1 MKRLIVLSIS
11 AWLAAGCGSAA
22 VQAPP
27 AEPAAQ
33 ESQISYPV
41 ARTEDLVETLHG
53 VEVADP
59 YRWLEDDESDEVVEW
74 QAAQTALA
82 RDYLD
87 SIAGRDK
94 VRKRV
99 AELFRVAV
107 EGTPVHKG
115 EYYFQTKR
123 GADQDQ
129 PVLCVSRGF
138 PGEQRVLVDPNEL
151 GEGDNTVA
159 LDWWY
164 PSFDGEL
171 LAYGLSTS
179 GSERSTLYV
188 MKTATAQKLKDEIPN
203 TRSAKVAWLKDK
215 SGFYYSRRPSPKS
228 DETWFNRVFFHEI
241 GNNWENDAL
250 VFGAN
255 GEDEDINEPSVSPD
269 GKHLVISVYRG
280 AGGAVADIFYRPVKK
295 KSAEF
300 VAVTSGKDA
309 AFWADVM
316 NDKIVVLTNYK
327 ASRYR
332 VIEIDY
338 DKPREEN
345 WREIIPQG
353 DDPIDQILVVKD
365 HLIVKVMHHAAV
377 RLYLHDETGK
387 RVREIELPALG
398 RAYELNGGFEDEEFF
413 YAFTSFAYA
422 GDIYRHGLLNDD
434 RPDLVSRVEVPVDP
448 DRYSVEQEFFKSKD
462 GTVVPM
468 FVVRLA
474 NLSADSPRP
483 PLLYGYGGFN
493 TALAPY
499 FLARYMPFIEAGGI
513 FAMPNLRGGSEYGE
527 DWHRAGMLANKQNT
541 FDDFIAAAEHL
552 IRKKI
557 TTGKQL
563 VIRGGS
569 NGGLLVGAAMVQR
582 PDLFTAVV
590 CNVPLLDMIRYHKFL
605 IARLWVPEYG
615 SSNDPEQFKYLLD
628 YSPYHNVKEGVEY
641 PATLLLTAQS
651 DSRVAPLHARKFAAA
666 VQAKTSGNAPIL
678 LHVETRAG
686 HGKGKPISMRIEDTT
701 DVMAFAMSRTGLLE

>member
-11 AWLAAGCGSAA
+11 ACFAAGCGSSA
-22 VQAPP
+22 VQVPAP
-27 AEPAAQ
+27 EPTAQ
-33 ESQISYPV
+33 ETSIDYP
-41 ARTEDLVETLHG
+41 ATRAGDLVETLHG

-74 QAAQTALA
+74 QTAQTALA

-87 SIAGRDK
+87 GIAGRDK

-107 EGTPVHKG
+107 EGTPVKKG

-129 PVLCVSRGF
+129 PVLYVSRGF
-138 PGEQRVLVDPNEL
+138 PGEQRALVDPNQL

-179 GSERSTLYV
+179 GSERSTLYI
-188 MKTATAQKLKDEIPN
+188 MKTATAKKLKDEIPN

-215 SGFYYSRRPSPKS
+215 SGFFYSRRPSPKS
-228 DETWFNRVFFHEI
+228 DETWFNRVFFHKI
-241 GNNWENDAL
+241 GDNWENDDL
-250 VFGAN
+250 VFGAQ
-255 GEDEDINEPSVSPD
+255 GGDEDIHEPSISPN
-269 GKHLVISVYRG
+269 GKHLMVAMYSG
-280 AGGAVADIFYRPVKK
+280 AGGAVADLFYRPVKK
-295 KSAEF
+295 KGADF
-300 VAVTSGKDA
+300 VPVTSGRDS
-309 AFWADVM
+309 AFWADVK
-316 NDKIVVLTNYK
+316 NDKMVVLTNYK
-327 ASRYR
+327 APRYR
-332 VIEIDY
+332 VVEIDY
-338 DKPREEN
+338 DKLGEEN

-353 DDPIDQILVVKD
+353 EDPIDQVLVVKG
-365 HLIVKVMHHAAV
+365 HLIVKVLHHAAV
-377 RLYLHDETGK
+377 QLYLHDETGK
-387 RVREIELPALG
+387 RLREIELPALG
-398 RAYELNGGFEDEEFF
+398 RAYGLNGGFDDEEFF

-422 GDIYRHGLLNDD
+422 GDIYRHGLGQDD

-448 DRYSVEQEFFKSKD
+448 DKYSVEQEFFKSKD

-474 NLSADSPRP
+474 DLSAKSPMP
-483 PLLYGYGGFN
+483 TLLYGYGGFN
-493 TALAPY
+493 IALAPY
-499 FLARYMPFIEAGGI
+499 FLARYMPFIEAGGV

-527 DWHRAGMLANKQNT
+527 DWHREGMLANKQNT
-541 FDDFIAAAEHL
+541 FDDFIAAAEYL
-552 IRKKI
+552 IARKI
-557 TTGKQL
+557 TTRKQL

-605 IARLWVPEYG
+605 IAKLWVPEYG
-615 SSNDPEQFKYLLD
+615 SSDDPEQFKYLLD
-628 YSPYHNVKEGVEY
+628 YSPYHNVKGDVEY

-651 DSRVAPLHARKFAAA
+651 DSRVAPLHARKFAAI

-701 DVMAFAMSRTGLLE
+701 DVMSFAMSRTGLLE